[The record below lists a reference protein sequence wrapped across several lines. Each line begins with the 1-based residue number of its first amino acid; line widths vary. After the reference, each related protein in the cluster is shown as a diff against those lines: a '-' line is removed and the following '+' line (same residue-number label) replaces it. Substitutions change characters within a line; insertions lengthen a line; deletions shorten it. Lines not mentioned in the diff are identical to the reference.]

1 MNFEFVPLK
10 SDANLR
16 KHGIDFLEA
25 QALWRDPALVE
36 IPARTLDEPRF
47 LVIARLQGRHWSAVP
62 VLMRC
67 SSMNSSEFDRRFEEG
82 ESVLEALDLE
92 AARRPRLEAR
102 RVNVDFPLWMV
113 EQLDR
118 EASRLGVTRQSII
131 KLWLAER
138 LESRSTASIG

>member
-1 MNFEFVPLK
+1 
-10 SDANLR
+10 
-16 KHGIDFLEA
+16 
-25 QALWRDPALVE
+25 
-36 IPARTLDEPRF
+36 
-47 LVIARLQGRHWSAVP
+47 
-62 VLMRC
+62 MRC
-67 SSMNSSEFDRRFEEG
+67 SSMNSSEFDQRFEEG

-92 AARRPRLEAR
+92 TARRPRLEAR

-138 LESRSTASIG
+138 LESRSAASLG

>member
-1 MNFEFVPLK
+1 MK
-10 SDANLR
+10 
-16 KHGIDFLEA
+16 
-25 QALWRDPALVE
+25 
-36 IPARTLDEPRF
+36 
-47 LVIARLQGRHWSAVP
+47 
-62 VLMRC
+62 C

-82 ESVLEALDLE
+82 ESVLDSLNLE
-92 AARRPRLEAR
+92 AACRPRLEPK

-138 LESRSTASIG
+138 LEHRSTTIQG

>member
-1 MNFEFVPLK
+1 
-10 SDANLR
+10 
-16 KHGIDFLEA
+16 
-25 QALWRDPALVE
+25 
-36 IPARTLDEPRF
+36 
-47 LVIARLQGRHWSAVP
+47 
-62 VLMRC
+62 
-67 SSMNSSEFDRRFEEG
+67 MNSSEFDRRFEEG
-82 ESVLEALDLE
+82 ESLVEALDLE

-138 LESRSTASIG
+138 LESRSAASVG